1 MKEAKKKELLK
12 VNDELWVMVKGKRW
26 IMENG
31 N

>member
-1 MKEAKKKELLK
+1 MKEAKKELLK